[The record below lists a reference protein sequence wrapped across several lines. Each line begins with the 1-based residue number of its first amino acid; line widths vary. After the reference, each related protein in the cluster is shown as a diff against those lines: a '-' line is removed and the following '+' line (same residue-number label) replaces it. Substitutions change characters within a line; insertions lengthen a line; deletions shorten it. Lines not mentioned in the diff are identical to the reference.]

1 LKLLSSTEEKNG
13 FLTVGRIVGAHGIR
27 GEVKVYPYID
37 PLPELEAGSRILIR
51 HGAGEEKT
59 LTVGRRRPHK
69 KTVLFVFEGVTT
81 RTDAEGLANA
91 DMLMERSAL
100 PDLEEGE
107 YYWSDII
114 GLDVF
119 CVNESHPGGTYL
131 GFVESVIPTGS
142 NDVYVIKNKENG
154 RETLVPAI
162 HSVITEINMEKSLMR
177 VDLPDGL

>member
-1 LKLLSSTEEKNG
+1 MLSKTKEKTG
-13 FLTVGRIVGAHGIR
+13 FLPFGRIVGAHGIR
-27 GEVKVYPYID
+27 GEVKVYPYME
-37 PLPELEAGSRILIR
+37 PLPALEAGNRILLR
-51 HGAGEEKT
+51 YGAGNEKT
-59 LTVGRRRPHK
+59 LKIVKRRPHK
-69 KTVLFVFEGVTT
+69 KIILIIFEGVTT
-81 RTDAEGLANA
+81 RDDVEALINAEILI
-91 DMLMERSAL
+91 ERSAL

-119 CVNESHPGGTYL
+119 CINEAHHGETYL
-131 GFVESVIPTGS
+131 GSVESVIPTGS

-162 HSVITEINMEKSLMR
+162 HSVITEINIEKSIMR

>member
-1 LKLLSSTEEKNG
+1 MKLLSSAEEKNG
-13 FLTVGRIVGAHGIR
+13 FLAVGRIVGAHGIR
-27 GEVKVYPYID
+27 GEVKVYPYVD
-37 PLPELEAGSRILIR
+37 PLPELETGSRILIR
-51 HGAGEEKT
+51 HGAGKEKT
-59 LTVGRRRPHK
+59 LTVGRHRPHK

-81 RTDAEGLANA
+81 RNDAEGLVNGE
-91 DMLMERSAL
+91 MLMERSAM

-119 CVNESHPGGTYL
+119 CVNEMHSGETYL

-162 HSVITEINMEKSLMR
+162 HSVITEINIEKSIMR